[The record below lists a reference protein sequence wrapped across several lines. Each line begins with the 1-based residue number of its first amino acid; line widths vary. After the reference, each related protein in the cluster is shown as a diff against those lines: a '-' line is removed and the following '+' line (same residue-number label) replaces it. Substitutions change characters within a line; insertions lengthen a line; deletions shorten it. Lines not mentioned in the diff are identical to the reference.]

1 MDKIRP
7 YWKAVVG
14 FVAPAAVT
22 IGAAVTSSSDG
33 GTRITQTEWITAL
46 VACVVTSAGVYGVP
60 NKDRRGLH
68 QRESV
73 QPPNA

>member
-1 MDKIRP
+1 MDKIKP
-7 YWKAVVG
+7 YLKAVVG

-46 VACVVTSAGVYGVP
+46 VACVVTSAGVCTRTRFACRQ
-60 NKDRRGLH
+60 RRRTSSSG
-68 QRESV
+68 
-73 QPPNA
+73 